1 MFTQMQGCI
10 QNLRPW
16 SGRVVLNFIMLLWH
30 IYKMLCEK
38 VHSNIGVFLKF
49 ENMGWVGV
57 GIDLDDSAKLN
68 SCVICVF
75 YNR

>member
-10 QNLRPW
+10 QNLRPLN
-16 SGRVVLNFIMLLWH
+16 GRVVLNFIMLLWH

-75 YNR
+75 